1 MAEYKYGLAA
11 ETTFNPS
18 TEWSGITSGTSFAIE
33 YKDGK
38 DKTYFSKYY
47 RNACYGYLINGNNAW
62 KTNPV
67 NMHVYLLVR
76 PELRDKIDRFYNYI
90 FDPKKSPWASI
101 IPAKGLYWESPS
113 KSKTPYVTIP
123 LTSKTP
129 IQVLMSLCFACRMGQ
144 DIHTTIRRFN
154 QLTDKGWTEAEAI
167 FTGTYF
173 GILEN
178 GADTSND
185 PYRGHNPFNTDFIFD
200 LNKLEK
206 GKPNY
211 NSNLTFGMGYK
222 DVSAIWDK
230 EKPQHRSAF
239 DSIAKFDNTYK
250 GVFKKEFEYHHNSL
264 TFKSNVCFKTEDI
277 LKFKDEILNL
287 GRK

>member
-1 MAEYKYGLAA
+1 MVTFMYGQ
-11 ETTFNPS
+11 EDTKFDPK
-18 TEWSGITSGTSFAIE
+18 TEWAGITSGTSFAIE
-33 YKDGK
+33 WK
-38 DKTYFSKYY
+38 DKEGKTSFSKYY
-47 RNACYGYLINGNNAW
+47 LNACFGYLISGNPKW
-62 KTNPV
+62 KDNPV

-113 KSKTPYVTIP
+113 KSQTPYVTIP

-173 GILEN
+173 GIKEN
-178 GADTSND
+178 GVDTAND
-185 PYRGHNPFNTDFIFD
+185 PYRGHNPFNTDNIFD
-200 LNKLEK
+200 LNKFEK
-206 GKPNY
+206 GKPNF
-211 NSNLTFGMGYK
+211 NSDLTFGMGYK
-222 DVSAIWDK
+222 NVNAIWDK
-230 EKPQHRSAF
+230 EKGQHRSAF
-239 DSIAKFDNTYK
+239 DVITRGDNSYK
-250 GVFKKEFEYHHNSL
+250 GTFKKEFEATIGSL
-264 TFKSNVCFKTEDI
+264 NFQNNTVFKTEDI